1 VTGISAAPA
10 LVADVGGTNIRF
22 ALIHDGTTLQDA
34 ATLRC
39 ADYLDLV
46 AAMRFYL
53 AETRPNS
60 APSRA
65 AVAAVA
71 APVAG
76 DNVELTNNGWSFSI
90 AE

>member
-1 VTGISAAPA
+1 MTGISAAPA

-46 AAMRFYL
+46 AAIRFYL

-65 AVAAVA
+65 AIAVA